1 MLDLEPALSR
11 LAFEIDDLTKA
22 MQTPMS
28 RRARWG
34 LAAAIE
40 GLRMAIRDADPNRQY
55 AIRLN
60 GMARRYMLDAEYR
73 RKIDGGA

>member
-28 RRARWG
+28 RRAR
-34 LAAAIE
+34 
-40 GLRMAIRDADPNRQY
+40 
-55 AIRLN
+55 
-60 GMARRYMLDAEYR
+60 
-73 RKIDGGA
+73 